1 MKLIDP
7 IEMSPDP
14 IEHSRTLHNNPN
26 YSLPSAYAI
35 KQGLKGKMRLPF
47 ALKKTC
53 SNFSINNFLDYGC
66 GKNGLID
73 LLKKY
78 EDFESIEFIGYDPA
92 VEQYSAIP
100 NKSFDIVTCI
110 DVLEHVSRQEI
121 PKTLLEI
128 DGLTRGFFF
137 FAIDLMPAQKTLAD
151 NRNAHITLAPAD
163 WWCQQIAT
171 QFSYTRFFQAGKFE
185 SEEKFP
191 LHLFGWATNSAK
203 HQSTANTFFDSIK
216 ILSKE
221 WILDPNKYTFVTWA

>member
-1 MKLIDP
+1 MP
-7 IEMSPDP
+7 PDP
-14 IEHSRTLHNNPN
+14 IEHSKTLHNNPD

-35 KQGLKGKMRLPF
+35 KKGIKGRMRLPS
-47 ALKKTC
+47 ALKKIY
-53 SNFSINNFLDYGC
+53 SSFEINNFLDYGC

-78 EDFESIEFIGYDPA
+78 EDFRSIEFTGYDPA
-92 VEQYSAIP
+92 VDQYSVKP

-110 DVLEHVSRQEI
+110 DVLEHVSRQQI

-128 DGLTRGFFF
+128 DRLTSGFFF
-137 FAIDLMPAQKTLAD
+137 FAIDLIPAQKTLAD
-151 NRNAHITLAPAD
+151 NRNAHIMLAPAD
-163 WWCQQIAT
+163 WWCQQITA

-191 LHLFGWATNSAK
+191 LHLFGWATNAAK
-203 HQSTANTFFDSIK
+203 HQSMANTFFDSIE

-221 WILDPNKYTFVTWA
+221 WILDSDKYTFVRWK

>member
-1 MKLIDP
+1 MPLNPID
-7 IEMSPDP
+7 
-14 IEHSRTLHNNPN
+14 HSRKLHDNAN
-26 YSLPSAYAI
+26 YSPPAAYASEEE
-35 KQGLKGKMRLPF
+35 LKGRMRLPL
-47 ALKKTC
+47 ALKETC

-66 GKNGLID
+66 GKNGLIN

-78 EDFESIEFIGYDPA
+78 EHFRSIDFTGYDPA
-92 VEQYSAIP
+92 VDQYSVKP

-128 DGLTRGFFF
+128 DELTRGFFF
-137 FAIDLMPAQKTLAD
+137 FAIDLIPAKKTLAD
-151 NRNAHITLAPAD
+151 NRNAHITLAPTD
-163 WWCQQIAT
+163 WWCQQITT

-191 LHLFGWATNSAK
+191 LHLFGWATNAAK
-203 HQSTANTFFDSIK
+203 HQSMANAFFDSIE

-221 WILDPNKYTFVTWA
+221 WILHPNQYNSVRFE